1 MSRALLDTSVA
12 IESLRNNLTI
22 TTYLDTFEDL
32 CFTSI
37 GLGELYYGA
46 YKSTQRERHL
56 AECSMVEATLTIYD
70 IDHEVSKLFG
80 QVKYDL
86 RRTGKMIP
94 ENDIW
99 IAAVALRYRITLITL
114 DTHFERVE
122 GLEVVLLRK

>member
-1 MSRALLDTSVA
+1 
-12 IESLRNNLTI
+12 
-22 TTYLDTFEDL
+22 
-32 CFTSI
+32 
-37 GLGELYYGA
+37 
-46 YKSTQRERHL
+46 
-56 AECSMVEATLTIYD
+56 MVEATLTIYD